1 MKVLGK
7 SVSVLIIAL
16 FAVSMAGCHLFSNR
30 TIDKVERSLTSCGV
44 RNVRTYSELL
54 NTSLQ
59 LKNSSK
65 AASYYFCY
73 DEEAEKRFL
82 KEFNKSLKLPKYQPV
97 CFMAAF
103 VAEQNKSGVQTTS
116 VHTAEFRTE
125 QETKR
130 TYEQAAK
137 ELWMKKDDG
146 KQVED
151 KNCSYTITYLKNGNT
166 TTVYGVYAMG
176 TSVTT
181 IWATVDH
188 KGINIF
194 LEEFC
199 KKMKWVSP
207 ASIVP
212 VEE

>member
-44 RNVRTYSELL
+44 KNVRTYSELL

-103 VAEQNKSGVQTTS
+103 VAEQNKSGVQTKGHKAFDSRLAYATKPNL
-116 VHTAEFRTE
+116 EGL
-125 QETKR
+125 QET
-130 TYEQAAK
+130 TE
-137 ELWMKKDDG
+137 G
-146 KQVED
+146 
-151 KNCSYTITYLKNGNT
+151 
-166 TTVYGVYAMG
+166 
-176 TSVTT
+176 
-181 IWATVDH
+181 
-188 KGINIF
+188 
-194 LEEFC
+194 LETAY
-199 KKMKWVSP
+199 VS
-207 ASIVP
+207 SG
-212 VEE
+212 